1 MYAETLL
8 NHLAPP
14 PQFASKKRWNHG
26 LPLIIDSFAGG
37 GGASTGIELALGRSP
52 DLAINHNPQALA
64 LHAANHPD
72 TLHISENIYKVDPL
86 DYVAGQH
93 IGLAWFSPDCKHF
106 SKAKG
111 GKPVE
116 RNIRDLAHVIPF
128 WVERVQKSG
137 GKIDVIIMENVE
149 EFATWGPLVQTD
161 RGLMPDPERKGETF
175 QQWCKKLRRLG
186 GKLEKRELRAC
197 DYGAPTIRKRLF
209 VIIRFDGQKIVWPEP
224 THGAPDDA
232 DVIAG
237 RKLPW
242 RTAAECID
250 WSIPCPSIF
259 DSSADI
265 AEKHGLKAIRPLAD
279 NTMARVARGMK
290 RYVLDADRPFIVNLT
305 HGARCEDI
313 AEPVKTVT
321 GANRGEKAVVLPHM
335 VSYYGHGDLR
345 AERTRELSEPIST
358 IPCENRHAVVAPSVI
373 RFNTGAT
380 GSDMREPAPTVTA
393 NSFIKKPG
401 GAAPM
406 GMIAPHLMTMRNAG
420 KPFNGADEPT
430 HTITAGGAGL
440 SLVAPVLTAAQ
451 HGGSNRS
458 VDDPHHTITASKKD
472 QNSVIVPTLVGCGGR
487 AGQSRPR
494 GAGEPL
500 ATVTAKADV
509 CVASVF
515 IAQHNNDSR
524 REGGVNP
531 GRPADAPIST
541 LTQTGSHQS
550 IVTPYL
556 SHLYTSNT
564 AGGQGDASKPLKT
577 VTAGGLHHA
586 AVAPY
591 LQAYYGTG
599 DGGEENQPART
610 ITTKDRHGHVEAAL
624 EVPPF
629 TEAQAARAREVAA
642 FMRSHGFWDEREFVT
657 LEIDGHTFV
666 IVDIG
671 MRMLT
676 PRELFNAQGFP
687 GDYQID
693 GVWVSEDGKE
703 TWIAFPKSV
712 QVSCVGNS
720 VSPPVAEALIGAN
733 CNHLIA
739 AQVAA

>member
-14 PQFASKKRWNHG
+14 RQFSSKKRWNHG

-224 THGAPDDA
+224 THGAPEDP

-290 RYVLDADRPFIVNLT
+290 RYVLDAERPFIVNLT

-313 AEPVKTVT
+313 DEPAKTVT
-321 GANRGEKAVVLPHM
+321 GANRGEKAI
-335 VSYYGHGDLR
+335 VSPSLISVAHGDSGGR
-345 AERTRELSEPIST
+345 REYPLDEPHGVVTAGGIS
-358 IPCENRHAVVAPSVI
+358 HGLVAPSVI

-393 NSFIKKPG
+393 NSYIKKPG
-401 GAAPM
+401 GAAPI

-458 VDDPHHTITASKKD
+458 VEDPHHTITASKKD

-494 GAGEPL
+494 AGDEPM

-531 GRPADAPIST
+531 GRPADAPMST
-541 LTQTGSHQS
+541 ATQSGSHQGVVS
-550 IVTPYL
+550 AFVARQFGTSTGHEVDRPSATVMADGAGKSQLVTPF
-556 SHLYTSNT
+556 
-564 AGGQGDASKPLKT
+564 
-577 VTAGGLHHA
+577 
-586 AVAPY
+586 

-610 ITTKDRHGHVEAAL
+610 ITTKDRHGHVEAML
-624 EVPPF
+624 DVPPF

-657 LEIDGHTFV
+657 IEIDGHTFV